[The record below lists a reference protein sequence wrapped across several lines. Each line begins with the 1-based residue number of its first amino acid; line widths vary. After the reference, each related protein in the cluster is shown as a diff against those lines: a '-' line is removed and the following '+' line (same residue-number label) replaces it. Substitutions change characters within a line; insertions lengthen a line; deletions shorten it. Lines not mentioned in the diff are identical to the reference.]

1 MVFGFLGFWVLVFRF
16 RFRFPLSSLRGS
28 VSFADDPRATRLTD
42 ASHTQKNPSTVSS
55 CFPFDSH
62 DAQRADVVEDPCG
75 RLACLVAETAA
86 RHLSSR
92 AFVAAA
98 RREAASAANAAAS
111 VAASAE
117 ARTEDQTE
125 ASAETRAELAAAS
138 AAAAVARTLQAGY
151 ATLAENALVMLR
163 AAAAATDQTGGQTEG
178 NAESAA
184 KAERAGRRV
193 LAALDGLLAPG
204 AYLRAIAP
212 LLEHDDGR
220 VRRKALRLI
229 AHRLRAAAAAEAAR
243 ARGAGKTQSRRAR
256 SRARAQAHRQASREK
271 RKNAK
276 TPTNDA
282 SLDANGD
289 GDVLE
294 EELADEVSAAASLMP
309 RLASLAGADAGAST
323 RAAALGA
330 LEAAAVRFGGADFG
344 NDESSKAKS
353 SKARREASA
362 AFAAPLLATSPA
374 MVAALGAPARAVAAA
389 AANATAAL
397 VRALGPR
404 ALPALP
410 AAVPALFAAA
420 RGAAASLQ
428 KMSQQ
433 KMSTRAFESGADGSD
448 DDEDE
453 KIREVKNDEGH
464 VLVACLRAVTA
475 LMDRLGGF
483 LSPHLGDVLA
493 LLLSPS
499 LVPDPA
505 EHIRKNVPPA
515 GTDAKASE
523 AFLPEAAEA
532 AETTKTEAA
541 ETTKTAAVTAA
552 AHAATLRE
560 ALPRY
565 APPRLLLGP
574 LGDAIR
580 AALGDAAGEENAS
593 VSDGR
598 VSAAAAAAALRMAAS
613 CVAAAG
619 SFPPAHRD
627 ALVSMLLRALDVRR
641 SHPPSFDGAAID
653 LVEGAAAEAFVTA
666 ASSLTESA
674 FAPTLATATEW
685 AKARASDPEA
695 ARARLSALFR
705 VASALAD
712 ALRGVF
718 TPLAA
723 PILDLAAAALDP
735 EADGSLGSLGAD
747 AKRRRKEK
755 SERKKTEI
763 EAELSFRAECDAWRT
778 RARALGAVRRICAHD
793 SGEIIDAARFNRL
806 HPLVSACLS
815 AKPPAV
821 KPGKGRDASSA
832 SSASSFSPPADLADL
847 PDDAA
852 LAPGGVGAEAAAC
865 IAALIA
871 AAPDDALWKP
881 AHRGALQATRDAA
894 PRARRVAV
902 AALAATTARLE
913 EEFLTLLPE
922 SIPYL
927 SELFEDPDEEV
938 EGAAREL
945 TATLAELS
953 GEDLKSLMATGG
965 E

>member
-1 MVFGFLGFWVLVFRF
+1 
-16 RFRFPLSSLRGS
+16 
-28 VSFADDPRATRLTD
+28 
-42 ASHTQKNPSTVSS
+42 
-55 CFPFDSH
+55 
-62 DAQRADVVEDPCG
+62 
-75 RLACLVAETAA
+75 
-86 RHLSSR
+86 
-92 AFVAAA
+92 
-98 RREAASAANAAAS
+98 
-111 VAASAE
+111 
-117 ARTEDQTE
+117 
-125 ASAETRAELAAAS
+125 
-138 AAAAVARTLQAGY
+138 
-151 ATLAENALVMLR
+151 
-163 AAAAATDQTGGQTEG
+163 
-178 NAESAA
+178 
-184 KAERAGRRV
+184 
-193 LAALDGLLAPG
+193 
-204 AYLRAIAP
+204 
-212 LLEHDDGR
+212 
-220 VRRKALRLI
+220 
-229 AHRLRAAAAAEAAR
+229 
-243 ARGAGKTQSRRAR
+243 
-256 SRARAQAHRQASREK
+256 
-271 RKNAK
+271 
-276 TPTNDA
+276 
-282 SLDANGD
+282 
-289 GDVLE
+289 
-294 EELADEVSAAASLMP
+294 
-309 RLASLAGADAGAST
+309 
-323 RAAALGA
+323 
-330 LEAAAVRFGGADFG
+330 
-344 NDESSKAKS
+344 
-353 SKARREASA
+353 
-362 AFAAPLLATSPA
+362 
-374 MVAALGAPARAVAAA
+374 
-389 AANATAAL
+389 
-397 VRALGPR
+397 
-404 ALPALP
+404 
-410 AAVPALFAAA
+410 
-420 RGAAASLQ
+420 
-428 KMSQQ
+428 MSQQ
-433 KMSTRAFESGADGSD
+433 KMSTRAFESDADGSD

-453 KIREVKNDEGH
+453 KIRAVKNDEGH

-574 LGDAIR
+574 LGDAMR

-593 VSDGR
+593 VGVSDGR
-598 VSAAAAAAALRMAAS
+598 VSAAAAAAAPRMAAS

-666 ASSLTESA
+666 ASALTESA
-674 FAPTLATATEW
+674 FAPTLAAATEW

-881 AHRGALQATRDAA
+881 AHRGALQATAR
-894 PRARRVAV
+894 PRARARVSPSP
-902 AALAATTARLE
+902 RWRRRRRGWRR
-913 EEFLTLLPE
+913 
-922 SIPYL
+922 S
-927 SELFEDPDEEV
+927 S
-938 EGAAREL
+938 
-945 TATLAELS
+945 
-953 GEDLKSLMATGG
+953 
-965 E
+965 

>member
-1 MVFGFLGFWVLVFRF
+1 
-16 RFRFPLSSLRGS
+16 LSW
-28 VSFADDPRATRLTD
+28 
-42 ASHTQKNPSTVSS
+42 
-55 CFPFDSH
+55 
-62 DAQRADVVEDPCG
+62 
-75 RLACLVAETAA
+75 LVAETAA

-98 RREAASAANAAAS
+98 RREAASAATAAAAS
-111 VAASAE
+111 FADGSDE
-117 ARTEDQTE
+117 PSDPTE
-125 ASAETRAELAAAS
+125 ETRASRAAEEAAAS
-138 AAAAVARTLQAGY
+138 VARTLQAGY

-163 AAAAATDQTGGQTEG
+163 SAAASEG
-178 NAESAA
+178 SLDAESAA

-220 VRRKALRLI
+220 VRRKALRLV

-243 ARGAGKTQSRRAR
+243 ARGAGKSQSRRAR

-271 RKNAK
+271 RKNASK
-276 TPTNDA
+276 TRLDA
-282 SLDANGD
+282 SLDEKHVNENED
-289 GDVLE
+289 SDDLE
-294 EELADEVSAAASLMP
+294 EELADEVAAAASLMP

-330 LEAAAVRFGGADFG
+330 LEAAAVRFGDVFVVSDDAS
-344 NDESSKAKS
+344 NAKIAALS
-353 SKARREASA
+353 QTRKASA
-362 AFAAPLLATSPA
+362 AFAAPLLSTTPA
-374 MVAALGAPARAVAAA
+374 MVDALCAPARAVVAA
-389 AANATAAL
+389 AANATAAV

-410 AAVPALFAAA
+410 SAVPALFAAA
-420 RGAAASLQ
+420 RKAAATL
-428 KMSQQ
+428 
-433 KMSTRAFESGADGSD
+433 AGALDESSGVSGGVSEAVLAARD
-448 DDEDE
+448 
-453 KIREVKNDEGH
+453 DEGH

-483 LSPHLGDVLA
+483 LSPHLSDVLA

-499 LVPDPA
+499 LVFETKDT
-505 EHIRKNVPPA
+505 EL
-515 GTDAKASE
+515 TT
-523 AFLPEAAEA
+523 PEKEQ
-532 AETTKTEAA
+532 
-541 ETTKTAAVTAA
+541 TKTAATTAA
-552 AHAATLRE
+552 AHAAALRE
-560 ALPRY
+560 ALPR
-565 APPRLLLGP
+565 ATPPRLLLGP
-574 LGDAIR
+574 LDDAMR
-580 AALGDAAGEENAS
+580 AALGDADAGEERG
-593 VSDGR
+593 GR
-598 VSAAAAAAALRMAAS
+598 VSASAAAAALRMAAS
-613 CVAAAG
+613 CVA
-619 SFPPAHRD
+619 SSPPP
-627 ALVSMLLRALDVRR
+627 SQQPELRARFHAPCSALDVRR
-641 SHPPSFDGAAID
+641 SHPASFDGVAID
-653 LVEGAAAEAFVTA
+653 RVESAAAEAFVTA
-666 ASSLTESA
+666 ASSQTESA

-695 ARARLSALFR
+695 ARARLSALFC

-712 ALRGVF
+712 QLRGVF
-718 TPLAA
+718 TPLAT

-735 EADGSLGSLGAD
+735 AADIAVAS

-755 SERKKTEI
+755 RENRDETNTDSSSRD
-763 EAELSFRAECDAWRT
+763 AFRAECDAWRV

-793 SGEIIDAARFNRL
+793 SGEIIDAARFNQL
-806 HPLVSACLS
+806 HPLVTACLT
-815 AKPPAV
+815 AKPPSV
-821 KPGKGRDASSA
+821 GGKSRDV
-832 SSASSFSPPADLADL
+832 SSFPTPSDLDDL
-847 PDDAA
+847 HDDAA

-865 IAALIA
+865 VAALIA
-871 AAPDDALWKP
+871 AAPDDTLWKP
-881 AHRGALQATRDAA
+881 AHRGTLQATRDAS

-927 SELFEDPDEEV
+927 SELFEDPDEGV

>member
-1 MVFGFLGFWVLVFRF
+1 MGFGFSFSVS
-16 RFRFPLSSLRGS
+16 FPLSSLRSS

-62 DAQRADVVEDPCG
+62 DAQRADVVEDSCG

-138 AAAAVARTLQAGY
+138 AAAAVARTLQTGY

-330 LEAAAVRFGGADFG
+330 LEAAAVRFGDADFG
-344 NDESSKAKS
+344 NDES

-389 AANATAAL
+389 AANATAAF

-404 ALPALP
+404 ALPPLP

-428 KMSQQ
+428 NMSR
-433 KMSTRAFESGADGSD
+433 STRAFESDAAGSEDD

-453 KIREVKNDEGH
+453 KIRAVKNDEGH

-505 EHIRKNVPPA
+505 GHVRKNVPPA
-515 GTDAKASE
+515 GSDAKASE
-523 AFLPEAAEA
+523 AFLPEETTKT
-532 AETTKTEAA
+532 ETTKTEAA

-552 AHAATLRE
+552 AHAAALRE

-574 LGDAIR
+574 LGDAMR
-580 AALGDAAGEENAS
+580 AALGDAGEENAKLQTKY

-613 CVAAAG
+613 CVGAAD

-627 ALVSMLLRALDVRR
+627 ALVLMLLRALDVRR

-865 IAALIA
+865 VAALIA

-927 SELFEDPDEEV
+927 SELFEDPDEQV

>member
-1 MVFGFLGFWVLVFRF
+1 M
-16 RFRFPLSSLRGS
+16 
-28 VSFADDPRATRLTD
+28 
-42 ASHTQKNPSTVSS
+42 
-55 CFPFDSH
+55 
-62 DAQRADVVEDPCG
+62 
-75 RLACLVAETAA
+75 
-86 RHLSSR
+86 
-92 AFVAAA
+92 
-98 RREAASAANAAAS
+98 
-111 VAASAE
+111 
-117 ARTEDQTE
+117 
-125 ASAETRAELAAAS
+125 
-138 AAAAVARTLQAGY
+138 
-151 ATLAENALVMLR
+151 
-163 AAAAATDQTGGQTEG
+163 
-178 NAESAA
+178 
-184 KAERAGRRV
+184 
-193 LAALDGLLAPG
+193 
-204 AYLRAIAP
+204 
-212 LLEHDDGR
+212 
-220 VRRKALRLI
+220 
-229 AHRLRAAAAAEAAR
+229 
-243 ARGAGKTQSRRAR
+243 
-256 SRARAQAHRQASREK
+256 
-271 RKNAK
+271 
-276 TPTNDA
+276 
-282 SLDANGD
+282 
-289 GDVLE
+289 
-294 EELADEVSAAASLMP
+294 
-309 RLASLAGADAGAST
+309 
-323 RAAALGA
+323 
-330 LEAAAVRFGGADFG
+330 
-344 NDESSKAKS
+344 
-353 SKARREASA
+353 
-362 AFAAPLLATSPA
+362 
-374 MVAALGAPARAVAAA
+374 
-389 AANATAAL
+389 
-397 VRALGPR
+397 
-404 ALPALP
+404 
-410 AAVPALFAAA
+410 
-420 RGAAASLQ
+420 
-428 KMSQQ
+428 
-433 KMSTRAFESGADGSD
+433 
-448 DDEDE
+448 
-453 KIREVKNDEGH
+453 
-464 VLVACLRAVTA
+464 
-475 LMDRLGGF
+475 
-483 LSPHLGDVLA
+483 
-493 LLLSPS
+493 
-499 LVPDPA
+499 
-505 EHIRKNVPPA
+505 
-515 GTDAKASE
+515 
-523 AFLPEAAEA
+523 
-532 AETTKTEAA
+532 
-541 ETTKTAAVTAA
+541 
-552 AHAATLRE
+552 
-560 ALPRY
+560 
-565 APPRLLLGP
+565 
-574 LGDAIR
+574 R

-666 ASSLTESA
+666 ASALTESA

-815 AKPPAV
+815 AKPPAA

-865 IAALIA
+865 VAALIA

-881 AHRGALQATRDAA
+881 AHRARCRRRAAAA

>member
-1 MVFGFLGFWVLVFRF
+1 MVSFPRF
-16 RFRFPLSSLRGS
+16 RDGFAT

-42 ASHTQKNPSTVSS
+42 ASHTHPSTVSS

-62 DAQRADVVEDPCG
+62 DTQRADVVEDSCG

-111 VAASAE
+111 VAAS
-117 ARTEDQTE
+117 DQTE

-163 AAAAATDQTGGQTEG
+163 AAAAATAVSVSQTEG

-276 TPTNDA
+276 TPTTDA

-289 GDVLE
+289 EDVLE

-344 NDESSKAKS
+344 NDAERSSLTAKTAPGHDES

-362 AFAAPLLATSPA
+362 AFAAPLLATTPA
-374 MVAALGAPARAVAAA
+374 MVAALGAPVRAVAAA

-428 KMSQQ
+428 KMSR
-433 KMSTRAFESGADGSD
+433 STRAFESDAAGSD

-453 KIREVKNDEGH
+453 KIRAVKNDEGH

-505 EHIRKNVPPA
+505 FGNA
-515 GTDAKASE
+515 GSDAKASE
-523 AFLPEAAEA
+523 AAA
-532 AETTKTEAA
+532 AETTEKTEKTENTKTEAA

-552 AHAATLRE
+552 AHAAALRE

-574 LGDAIR
+574 LGDAMR
-580 AALGDAAGEENAS
+580 AALGDAGEENAS

-735 EADGSLGSLGAD
+735 EADGSLGAD

-755 SERKKTEI
+755 SSRKPETDRTKSI

-821 KPGKGRDASSA
+821 KPG
-832 SSASSFSPPADLADL
+832 SSFSPPADLADL

-865 IAALIA
+865 VAALIA

>member
-1 MVFGFLGFWVLVFRF
+1 M
-16 RFRFPLSSLRGS
+16 
-28 VSFADDPRATRLTD
+28 
-42 ASHTQKNPSTVSS
+42 
-55 CFPFDSH
+55 
-62 DAQRADVVEDPCG
+62 
-75 RLACLVAETAA
+75 
-86 RHLSSR
+86 
-92 AFVAAA
+92 
-98 RREAASAANAAAS
+98 
-111 VAASAE
+111 
-117 ARTEDQTE
+117 
-125 ASAETRAELAAAS
+125 
-138 AAAAVARTLQAGY
+138 ARTLQAGY

-389 AANATAAL
+389 AANATAAF

-433 KMSTRAFESGADGSD
+433 KMSTRAFESDADGSD

-505 EHIRKNVPPA
+505 GLFGKKVPPA
-515 GTDAKASE
+515 GSDAKASE
-523 AFLPEAAEA
+523 AFFPEAAEA

-552 AHAATLRE
+552 ARTEGAPRE
-560 ALPRY
+560 VS
-565 APPRLLLGP
+565 PRLLLGP
-574 LGDAIR
+574 LGDATR

-593 VSDGR
+593 VSHGR

>member
-1 MVFGFLGFWVLVFRF
+1 M
-16 RFRFPLSSLRGS
+16 
-28 VSFADDPRATRLTD
+28 
-42 ASHTQKNPSTVSS
+42 
-55 CFPFDSH
+55 
-62 DAQRADVVEDPCG
+62 
-75 RLACLVAETAA
+75 
-86 RHLSSR
+86 
-92 AFVAAA
+92 
-98 RREAASAANAAAS
+98 
-111 VAASAE
+111 
-117 ARTEDQTE
+117 
-125 ASAETRAELAAAS
+125 
-138 AAAAVARTLQAGY
+138 ARTLQAGY

-505 EHIRKNVPPA
+505 GHIRKNVPPA
-515 GTDAKASE
+515 GSDAKASE

-574 LGDAIR
+574 LGDAMR

-865 IAALIA
+865 VAALIA

>member
-98 RREAASAANAAAS
+98 RREAASAANAAVS

-163 AAAAATDQTGGQTEG
+163 AAAAATDGGQTQTEG

-389 AANATAAL
+389 AANATAAF

-505 EHIRKNVPPA
+505 EHIRKKVPPA
-515 GTDAKASE
+515 GSDAKASE
-523 AFLPEAAEA
+523 AFFPEAAEA

-574 LGDAIR
+574 LGDATR

-865 IAALIA
+865 VAALIA

>member
-1 MVFGFLGFWVLVFRF
+1 
-16 RFRFPLSSLRGS
+16 LSW
-28 VSFADDPRATRLTD
+28 
-42 ASHTQKNPSTVSS
+42 
-55 CFPFDSH
+55 
-62 DAQRADVVEDPCG
+62 
-75 RLACLVAETAA
+75 LVAETAA

-98 RREAASAANAAAS
+98 RREAASAATAAAAS
-111 VAASAE
+111 FSDGSDE
-117 ARTEDQTE
+117 PSDPTE
-125 ASAETRAELAAAS
+125 ETRASRAAEEAAAS
-138 AAAAVARTLQAGY
+138 VARTLQAGY

-163 AAAAATDQTGGQTEG
+163 SAAASEG
-178 NAESAA
+178 SLDAESAA

-220 VRRKALRLI
+220 VRRKALRLV

-243 ARGAGKTQSRRAR
+243 ARGAGKSQSRRAR

-271 RKNAK
+271 RKNASK
-276 TPTNDA
+276 TRLDA
-282 SLDANGD
+282 SLDEKHVNENED
-289 GDVLE
+289 SDDLE
-294 EELADEVSAAASLMP
+294 EELADEVAAAASLMP

-330 LEAAAVRFGGADFG
+330 LEAAAVRFGDVFVVSDDAS
-344 NDESSKAKS
+344 NAKIAAFS
-353 SKARREASA
+353 QTRKASA
-362 AFAAPLLATSPA
+362 AFAAPLLSTTPA
-374 MVAALGAPARAVAAA
+374 MVDALCAPARAVVAA
-389 AANATAAL
+389 AANATAAV

-410 AAVPALFAAA
+410 SAVPALFAAA
-420 RGAAASLQ
+420 RKAAATL
-428 KMSQQ
+428 
-433 KMSTRAFESGADGSD
+433 AGALDESSGVSGGVSEAVLAARD
-448 DDEDE
+448 
-453 KIREVKNDEGH
+453 DEGH

-483 LSPHLGDVLA
+483 LSPHLSDVLA

-499 LVPDPA
+499 LVFETKD
-505 EHIRKNVPPA
+505 
-515 GTDAKASE
+515 T
-523 AFLPEAAEA
+523 
-532 AETTKTEAA
+532 ETTTPEKEQ
-541 ETTKTAAVTAA
+541 TKTAATTAA
-552 AHAATLRE
+552 AHAAALRE
-560 ALPRY
+560 ALPR
-565 APPRLLLGP
+565 ATPPRLLLGP
-574 LGDAIR
+574 LDDAMR
-580 AALGDAAGEENAS
+580 AALGDADAGEERG
-593 VSDGR
+593 GR
-598 VSAAAAAAALRMAAS
+598 VSASAAAAALRMAAS
-613 CVAAAG
+613 CVA
-619 SFPPAHRD
+619 SSPPPPTNQSS

-641 SHPPSFDGAAID
+641 SHPASFDGVAID
-653 LVEGAAAEAFVTA
+653 RVESAAAEAFVTA
-666 ASSLTESA
+666 ASSQTESA

-695 ARARLSALFR
+695 ARARLSALFC

-712 ALRGVF
+712 QLRGVF
-718 TPLAA
+718 TPLAT

-735 EADGSLGSLGAD
+735 AADIAVAS

-755 SERKKTEI
+755 RENRDETNTDSSSRD
-763 EAELSFRAECDAWRT
+763 AFRAECDAWRV

-793 SGEIIDAARFNRL
+793 SGEIIDAARFNQL
-806 HPLVSACLS
+806 HPLVTACLT
-815 AKPPAV
+815 AKPPSV
-821 KPGKGRDASSA
+821 GGKSRDV
-832 SSASSFSPPADLADL
+832 SSFPTPSDLDDL
-847 PDDAA
+847 HDDAA

-865 IAALIA
+865 VAALIA
-871 AAPDDALWKP
+871 AAPDDTLWKP
-881 AHRGALQATRDAA
+881 AHRGTLQATRDAS

-927 SELFEDPDEEV
+927 SELFEDPDEGV

>member
-1 MVFGFLGFWVLVFRF
+1 LVFGFVSPVSRRF
-16 RFRFPLSSLRGS
+16 RDGFVRRRPG
-28 VSFADDPRATRLTD
+28 DPRATRLTD
-42 ASHTQKNPSTVSS
+42 ASRTHPSTVSS
-55 CFPFDSH
+55 CFPLDSH
-62 DAQRADVVEDPCG
+62 DTQRADVVEDSCG

-111 VAASAE
+111 VAAS
-117 ARTEDQTE
+117 DQTE
-125 ASAETRAELAAAS
+125 PQASAETRAELAAAS

-163 AAAAATDQTGGQTEG
+163 AAAAATDPLGRTEG

-212 LLEHDDGR
+212 LLENDDGR

-229 AHRLRAAAAAEAAR
+229 AHRMRAAAAAEAAR

-271 RKNAK
+271 RKNAE
-276 TPTNDA
+276 TTDA

-289 GDVLE
+289 EDVLE

-330 LEAAAVRFGGADFG
+330 LEAAAVRFGSADFG
-344 NDESSKAKS
+344 NDAERSSLTAKTAPPGHDESSL
-353 SKARREASA
+353 KARREASA
-362 AFAAPLLATSPA
+362 AFAAPLLATTPA

-428 KMSQQ
+428 KMSLQ
-433 KMSTRAFESGADGSD
+433 KIESDADPRSD
-448 DDEDE
+448 DDDDE
-453 KIREVKNDEGH
+453 KIRAVKNDEGH

-505 EHIRKNVPPA
+505 FPNA
-515 GTDAKASE
+515 GSDAKASE
-523 AFLPEAAEA
+523 AAA
-532 AETTKTEAA
+532 AETTEKTEKTEKTKTEAA

-552 AHAATLRE
+552 AHAAALRE
-560 ALPRY
+560 TLPRY

-574 LGDAIR
+574 LGDAMR
-580 AALGDAAGEENAS
+580 AALGDAGEENAS

-613 CVAAAG
+613 CVASAG

-735 EADGSLGSLGAD
+735 EADGSLGSLGSLGAD

-755 SERKKTEI
+755 SSRTEI

-821 KPGKGRDASSA
+821 KPGKGSRDA

-865 IAALIA
+865 VAALIA

-902 AALAATTARLE
+902 AALAATTARLQ

>member
-55 CFPFDSH
+55 CFPHDSH

-178 NAESAA
+178 NGESAA

-330 LEAAAVRFGGADFG
+330 LEAAAVRFGDADFG

-448 DDEDE
+448 DVEDE

-505 EHIRKNVPPA
+505 GLFGKKVPPA
-515 GTDAKASE
+515 GSDAKASE
-523 AFLPEAAEA
+523 AFFPEAAEA
-532 AETTKTEAA
+532 AETTKTEAV

-574 LGDAIR
+574 LGDATR

-593 VSDGR
+593 VSHGR

-755 SERKKTEI
+755 SERKKAEI

-865 IAALIA
+865 VAALIA

>member
-1 MVFGFLGFWVLVFRF
+1 
-16 RFRFPLSSLRGS
+16 
-28 VSFADDPRATRLTD
+28 
-42 ASHTQKNPSTVSS
+42 
-55 CFPFDSH
+55 
-62 DAQRADVVEDPCG
+62 
-75 RLACLVAETAA
+75 
-86 RHLSSR
+86 
-92 AFVAAA
+92 
-98 RREAASAANAAAS
+98 
-111 VAASAE
+111 
-117 ARTEDQTE
+117 
-125 ASAETRAELAAAS
+125 
-138 AAAAVARTLQAGY
+138 
-151 ATLAENALVMLR
+151 
-163 AAAAATDQTGGQTEG
+163 
-178 NAESAA
+178 
-184 KAERAGRRV
+184 
-193 LAALDGLLAPG
+193 
-204 AYLRAIAP
+204 
-212 LLEHDDGR
+212 
-220 VRRKALRLI
+220 
-229 AHRLRAAAAAEAAR
+229 
-243 ARGAGKTQSRRAR
+243 
-256 SRARAQAHRQASREK
+256 
-271 RKNAK
+271 
-276 TPTNDA
+276 
-282 SLDANGD
+282 
-289 GDVLE
+289 
-294 EELADEVSAAASLMP
+294 
-309 RLASLAGADAGAST
+309 
-323 RAAALGA
+323 
-330 LEAAAVRFGGADFG
+330 
-344 NDESSKAKS
+344 
-353 SKARREASA
+353 
-362 AFAAPLLATSPA
+362 
-374 MVAALGAPARAVAAA
+374 
-389 AANATAAL
+389 
-397 VRALGPR
+397 
-404 ALPALP
+404 
-410 AAVPALFAAA
+410 
-420 RGAAASLQ
+420 
-428 KMSQQ
+428 
-433 KMSTRAFESGADGSD
+433 
-448 DDEDE
+448 
-453 KIREVKNDEGH
+453 
-464 VLVACLRAVTA
+464 
-475 LMDRLGGF
+475 MDRLGGF

-505 EHIRKNVPPA
+505 GPA
-515 GTDAKASE
+515 NGIFPQTGSDAKASE
-523 AFLPEAAEA
+523 AAA
-532 AETTKTEAA
+532 AETTEKTEKTEKTKTEAA

-552 AHAATLRE
+552 AHAAALRE

-574 LGDAIR
+574 LGDAMR
-580 AALGDAAGEENAS
+580 AALGDVGEENAS

-613 CVAAAG
+613 CVASAG

-735 EADGSLGSLGAD
+735 EADGSLGSLGSLGAD

-755 SERKKTEI
+755 SSRTEI

-821 KPGKGRDASSA
+821 KPGKGSRDT
-832 SSASSFSPPADLADL
+832 SSFSPPADLADL

-865 IAALIA
+865 VAALIA

>member
-1 MVFGFLGFWVLVFRF
+1 M
-16 RFRFPLSSLRGS
+16 
-28 VSFADDPRATRLTD
+28 
-42 ASHTQKNPSTVSS
+42 
-55 CFPFDSH
+55 
-62 DAQRADVVEDPCG
+62 
-75 RLACLVAETAA
+75 
-86 RHLSSR
+86 
-92 AFVAAA
+92 
-98 RREAASAANAAAS
+98 
-111 VAASAE
+111 
-117 ARTEDQTE
+117 
-125 ASAETRAELAAAS
+125 
-138 AAAAVARTLQAGY
+138 ARTLQAGY

-163 AAAAATDQTGGQTEG
+163 AAAAATDGGRTEG

-212 LLEHDDGR
+212 LLENDDGR

-276 TPTNDA
+276 TTTTDA

-289 GDVLE
+289 EDVLE

-330 LEAAAVRFGGADFG
+330 LEAAAVRFGSADFG
-344 NDESSKAKS
+344 NDAERSSLTAKTAPPGHDESSL
-353 SKARREASA
+353 KARREASA
-362 AFAAPLLATSPA
+362 AFAAPLLATTPA

-428 KMSQQ
+428 KMSLQ
-433 KMSTRAFESGADGSD
+433 KIESDADPRSD
-448 DDEDE
+448 DDDDE
-453 KIREVKNDEGH
+453 KIRAVKNDEGH

-505 EHIRKNVPPA
+505 FPNA
-515 GTDAKASE
+515 GSDAKASE
-523 AFLPEAAEA
+523 AAA
-532 AETTKTEAA
+532 AETTEKTEKTEKTKTEAA

-552 AHAATLRE
+552 AHAAALRE

-574 LGDAIR
+574 LGDAMR
-580 AALGDAAGEENAS
+580 AALGDAGEENAS

-613 CVAAAG
+613 CVASAG

-735 EADGSLGSLGAD
+735 EADGSLGSLGSLGAD

-755 SERKKTEI
+755 SSRTEI

-821 KPGKGRDASSA
+821 KPG
-832 SSASSFSPPADLADL
+832 SSFSPPADLADL

-865 IAALIA
+865 VAALIA

-902 AALAATTARLE
+902 AALAATTARLQ

>member
-1 MVFGFLGFWVLVFRF
+1 MR
-16 RFRFPLSSLRGS
+16 
-28 VSFADDPRATRLTD
+28 
-42 ASHTQKNPSTVSS
+42 
-55 CFPFDSH
+55 
-62 DAQRADVVEDPCG
+62 
-75 RLACLVAETAA
+75 
-86 RHLSSR
+86 
-92 AFVAAA
+92 
-98 RREAASAANAAAS
+98 
-111 VAASAE
+111 
-117 ARTEDQTE
+117 
-125 ASAETRAELAAAS
+125 
-138 AAAAVARTLQAGY
+138 
-151 ATLAENALVMLR
+151 
-163 AAAAATDQTGGQTEG
+163 
-178 NAESAA
+178 
-184 KAERAGRRV
+184 
-193 LAALDGLLAPG
+193 
-204 AYLRAIAP
+204 
-212 LLEHDDGR
+212 
-220 VRRKALRLI
+220 
-229 AHRLRAAAAAEAAR
+229 
-243 ARGAGKTQSRRAR
+243 
-256 SRARAQAHRQASREK
+256 
-271 RKNAK
+271 
-276 TPTNDA
+276 
-282 SLDANGD
+282 
-289 GDVLE
+289 
-294 EELADEVSAAASLMP
+294 
-309 RLASLAGADAGAST
+309 
-323 RAAALGA
+323 ALGA
-330 LEAAAVRFGGADFG
+330 
-344 NDESSKAKS
+344 
-353 SKARREASA
+353 
-362 AFAAPLLATSPA
+362 
-374 MVAALGAPARAVAAA
+374 
-389 AANATAAL
+389 
-397 VRALGPR
+397 R

-428 KMSQQ
+428 NMSR
-433 KMSTRAFESGADGSD
+433 STRAFESDAAGSEDD

-453 KIREVKNDEGH
+453 KIRAVKNDEGH

-505 EHIRKNVPPA
+505 GHVRKNVPPA
-515 GTDAKASE
+515 GSDAKASE
-523 AFLPEAAEA
+523 AFLPEETTKT
-532 AETTKTEAA
+532 ETTKTEAA

-552 AHAATLRE
+552 AHAAALRE

-574 LGDAIR
+574 LGDAMR
-580 AALGDAAGEENAS
+580 AALGDAGEENAKLQTKY

-613 CVAAAG
+613 CVGAAD

-627 ALVSMLLRALDVRR
+627 ALVLMLLRALDVRR

-865 IAALIA
+865 VAALIA

-894 PRARRVAV
+894 PRAACCRRGAGGDDG
-902 AALAATTARLE
+902 AAGGGVPDAAPRVHSVPLGALRG
-913 EEFLTLLPE
+913 PRRGGRG
-922 SIPYL
+922 SG
-927 SELFEDPDEEV
+927 
-938 EGAAREL
+938 EGAHSDARGALGRRPQESHGNGGGVMRGRQL
-945 TATLAELS
+945 RKVIRAYARTYDFFTF
-953 GEDLKSLMATGG
+953 GKPVDYDLRS
-965 E
+965 

>member
-1 MVFGFLGFWVLVFRF
+1 M
-16 RFRFPLSSLRGS
+16 
-28 VSFADDPRATRLTD
+28 
-42 ASHTQKNPSTVSS
+42 
-55 CFPFDSH
+55 
-62 DAQRADVVEDPCG
+62 
-75 RLACLVAETAA
+75 
-86 RHLSSR
+86 
-92 AFVAAA
+92 
-98 RREAASAANAAAS
+98 
-111 VAASAE
+111 
-117 ARTEDQTE
+117 
-125 ASAETRAELAAAS
+125 
-138 AAAAVARTLQAGY
+138 
-151 ATLAENALVMLR
+151 
-163 AAAAATDQTGGQTEG
+163 
-178 NAESAA
+178 
-184 KAERAGRRV
+184 
-193 LAALDGLLAPG
+193 LAPG

-433 KMSTRAFESGADGSD
+433 KMSTRAFESDADGSD

-505 EHIRKNVPPA
+505 GHIRKNVPPA
-515 GTDAKASE
+515 GSDAKASE

-574 LGDAIR
+574 LGDAMR

-815 AKPPAV
+815 AKPPAA

-865 IAALIA
+865 VAALIA

>member
-1 MVFGFLGFWVLVFRF
+1 M
-16 RFRFPLSSLRGS
+16 
-28 VSFADDPRATRLTD
+28 
-42 ASHTQKNPSTVSS
+42 
-55 CFPFDSH
+55 
-62 DAQRADVVEDPCG
+62 
-75 RLACLVAETAA
+75 AETAA

-98 RREAASAANAAAS
+98 RREAASAATAAAAS
-111 VAASAE
+111 FSDGSDE
-117 ARTEDQTE
+117 PSDPTE
-125 ASAETRAELAAAS
+125 ETRASRAAEEAAAS
-138 AAAAVARTLQAGY
+138 VARTLQAGY

-163 AAAAATDQTGGQTEG
+163 SAAASEG
-178 NAESAA
+178 SLDAESAA

-212 LLEHDDGR
+212 LLEHGDGR
-220 VRRKALRLI
+220 VRRKALRLV

-243 ARGAGKTQSRRAR
+243 ARGAGTSQSRRAR

-271 RKNAK
+271 RKNASK
-276 TPTNDA
+276 TRLDA
-282 SLDANGD
+282 SFDEKHENDDLDD
-289 GDVLE
+289 LE
-294 EELADEVSAAASLMP
+294 EELADEVAAAASLMP

-330 LEAAAVRFGGADFG
+330 LEAAAVRFGDVFVVGDDASNAKMAAAAQTRKGAC
-344 NDESSKAKS
+344 
-353 SKARREASA
+353 A
-362 AFAAPLLATSPA
+362 AFAAPLLATTPA
-374 MVAALGAPARAVAAA
+374 MVDALGAPARAVVAA
-389 AANATAAL
+389 AANATAAV

-410 AAVPALFAAA
+410 SAVPALFAAA
-420 RGAAASLQ
+420 RKAAATL
-428 KMSQQ
+428 
-433 KMSTRAFESGADGSD
+433 AGALDESSGVSGGVSEAVLAARD
-448 DDEDE
+448 
-453 KIREVKNDEGH
+453 DEGH

-483 LSPHLGDVLA
+483 LSPHLSDVLA

-499 LVPDPA
+499 LVP
-505 EHIRKNVPPA
+505 
-515 GTDAKASE
+515 GTKE
-523 AFLPEAAEA
+523 KE
-532 AETTKTEAA
+532 ETTTPEKEK
-541 ETTKTAAVTAA
+541 TKTAATTAA
-552 AHAATLRE
+552 AHAAALRE
-560 ALPRY
+560 TLPR
-565 APPRLLLGP
+565 ATPPRLLLGP
-574 LGDAIR
+574 LDNAMR
-580 AALGDAAGEENAS
+580 AALGDADAGES
-593 VSDGR
+593 LGR
-598 VSAAAAAAALRMAAS
+598 VSASAAAAALRMAAS
-613 CVAAAG
+613 CVA
-619 SFPPAHRD
+619 SSPPNPGNNSS

-641 SHPPSFDGAAID
+641 SHPASFDGEHID
-653 LVEGAAAEAFVTA
+653 QVEGAAAEAFVTA
-666 ASSLTESA
+666 ASSQTESA

-712 ALRGVF
+712 QLRGVF
-718 TPLAA
+718 TPLAT
-723 PILDLAAAALDP
+723 PILDLAAAALNP
-735 EADGSLGSLGAD
+735 AADIAVAES

-755 SERKKTEI
+755 RDSTNTDSSSRD
-763 EAELSFRAECDAWRT
+763 AFRAECDAWRV

-793 SGEIIDAARFNRL
+793 SGEIIDAARFNQL
-806 HPLVSACLS
+806 HPLVTACLT
-815 AKPPAV
+815 AKPPSV
-821 KPGKGRDASSA
+821 GGKSRDV
-832 SSASSFSPPADLADL
+832 SSFQTPSDLDDL
-847 PDDAA
+847 HDDAA

-865 IAALIA
+865 VAALIA
-871 AAPDDALWKP
+871 AAPDDTLWKP
-881 AHRGALQATRDAA
+881 AHRGTLQATRDAS

-927 SELFEDPDEEV
+927 SELFEDPDEGV

>member
-1 MVFGFLGFWVLVFRF
+1 MGFGFSFSVS
-16 RFRFPLSSLRGS
+16 FPLSSLRSS

-62 DAQRADVVEDPCG
+62 DAQRADVVEDSCG

-138 AAAAVARTLQAGY
+138 AAAAVARTLQTGY

-330 LEAAAVRFGGADFG
+330 LEAAAVRFGDADFG
-344 NDESSKAKS
+344 NDES

-374 MVAALGAPARAVAAA
+374 MVAALGAPA
-389 AANATAAL
+389 
-397 VRALGPR
+397 
-404 ALPALP
+404 
-410 AAVPALFAAA
+410 
-420 RGAAASLQ
+420 
-428 KMSQQ
+428 
-433 KMSTRAFESGADGSD
+433 
-448 DDEDE
+448 
-453 KIREVKNDEGH
+453 
-464 VLVACLRAVTA
+464 
-475 LMDRLGGF
+475 
-483 LSPHLGDVLA
+483 
-493 LLLSPS
+493 
-499 LVPDPA
+499 
-505 EHIRKNVPPA
+505 
-515 GTDAKASE
+515 
-523 AFLPEAAEA
+523 
-532 AETTKTEAA
+532 
-541 ETTKTAAVTAA
+541 
-552 AHAATLRE
+552 
-560 ALPRY
+560 
-565 APPRLLLGP
+565 
-574 LGDAIR
+574 
-580 AALGDAAGEENAS
+580 
-593 VSDGR
+593 
-598 VSAAAAAAALRMAAS
+598 
-613 CVAAAG
+613 
-619 SFPPAHRD
+619 
-627 ALVSMLLRALDVRR
+627 
-641 SHPPSFDGAAID
+641 
-653 LVEGAAAEAFVTA
+653 
-666 ASSLTESA
+666 
-674 FAPTLATATEW
+674 
-685 AKARASDPEA
+685 
-695 ARARLSALFR
+695 
-705 VASALAD
+705 
-712 ALRGVF
+712 
-718 TPLAA
+718 
-723 PILDLAAAALDP
+723 
-735 EADGSLGSLGAD
+735 
-747 AKRRRKEK
+747 
-755 SERKKTEI
+755 
-763 EAELSFRAECDAWRT
+763 
-778 RARALGAVRRICAHD
+778 
-793 SGEIIDAARFNRL
+793 
-806 HPLVSACLS
+806 
-815 AKPPAV
+815 
-821 KPGKGRDASSA
+821 
-832 SSASSFSPPADLADL
+832 
-847 PDDAA
+847 
-852 LAPGGVGAEAAAC
+852 
-865 IAALIA
+865 
-871 AAPDDALWKP
+871 
-881 AHRGALQATRDAA
+881 
-894 PRARRVAV
+894 
-902 AALAATTARLE
+902 
-913 EEFLTLLPE
+913 
-922 SIPYL
+922 
-927 SELFEDPDEEV
+927 
-938 EGAAREL
+938 
-945 TATLAELS
+945 
-953 GEDLKSLMATGG
+953 
-965 E
+965 